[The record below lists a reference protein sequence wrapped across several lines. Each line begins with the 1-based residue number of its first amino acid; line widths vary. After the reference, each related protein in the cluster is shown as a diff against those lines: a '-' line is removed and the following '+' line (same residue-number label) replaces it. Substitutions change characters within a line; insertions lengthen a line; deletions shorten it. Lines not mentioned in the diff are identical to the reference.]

1 MDPSLARRLR
11 ASLLALVLALC
22 AGAGCGR
29 SEAHSAN
36 AVEVRVRGVAVDERS
51 QSPVVILEERHGPR
65 RLPIW
70 IGFAEADAIAS
81 QLQSIEPPR
90 PGTHDLAKRLI
101 DGLEGSIE
109 RVEVTDL
116 EAGVYYAR
124 IVLARDGRSVQIDAR
139 PSDAI
144 ALALRF
150 GAPVF
155 VNEALFARSLEGG
168 ASDDG
173 QRI

>member
-1 MDPSLARRLR
+1 MGPSPARLVAASMLPLAV
-11 ASLLALVLALC
+11 ALG
-22 AGAGCGR
+22 AGAGCSR
-29 SEAHSAN
+29 SEAHPAN
-36 AVEVRVRGVAVDERS
+36 AVEVRVRGFAVDERS
-51 QSPVVILEERHGPR
+51 QSPVVILEERNGAR

-81 QLQSIEPPR
+81 QLQSVEPPR

-124 IVLARDGRSVQIDAR
+124 IVLVRDGRSVQIDAR

-150 GAPVF
+150 DAPVF
-155 VNEALFARSLEGG
+155 VNEALFARALEAR
-168 ASDDG
+168 ASDGG